1 MKSGI
6 AILSLVFF
14 TLYFVACKEKELD
27 SPYIT
32 VLSPTRNQSLQ
43 DKDSIKVKAQIEPK
57 NTSVVNTVITIR
69 DKKEHTLTSANLGCA
84 CDSKPVVNIEKSL
97 FYEVKKKQN
106 VILEICAELKNG
118 EKVCE
123 TVPFELKH

>member
-1 MKSGI
+1 MKLKI
-6 AILSLVFF
+6 AILSLVCF
-14 TLYFVACKEKELD
+14 TLFFVACKEKELD

-32 VLSPTRNQSLQ
+32 VHSPTRNQSLQ
-43 DKDSIKVKAQIEPK
+43 DKDSVKVKAQIEPK
-57 NTSVVNTVITIR
+57 NTSVVNTVITIK
-69 DKKEHTLTSANLGCA
+69 DKKEKTLASANLGCA
-84 CDSKPVVNIEKSL
+84 CDSKPVVNIEQSL

-118 EKVCE
+118 EKICE